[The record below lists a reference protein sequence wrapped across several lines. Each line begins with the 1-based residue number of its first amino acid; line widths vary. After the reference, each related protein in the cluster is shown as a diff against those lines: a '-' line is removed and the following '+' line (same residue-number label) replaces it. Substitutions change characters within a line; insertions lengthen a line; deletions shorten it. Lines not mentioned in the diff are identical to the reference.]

1 MRITITAGEVHR
13 DIGEKKLDFLLDNRE
28 FNKA

>member
-13 DIGEKKLDFLLDNRE
+13 DIGEKLDFLLYNRE
-28 FNKA
+28 FSKA

>member
-1 MRITITAGEVHR
+1 MRIKITAGEVHH

-28 FNKA
+28 FSEA